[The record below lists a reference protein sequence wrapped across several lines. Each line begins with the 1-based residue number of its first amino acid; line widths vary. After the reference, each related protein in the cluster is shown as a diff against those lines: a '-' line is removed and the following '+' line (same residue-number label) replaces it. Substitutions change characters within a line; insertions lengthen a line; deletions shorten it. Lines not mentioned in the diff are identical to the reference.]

1 MKKILLLSA
10 LIISACQFSFG
21 QVDSLKVIA
30 AFKDSINAT
39 MEYQRGTVQLKD
51 GDGEL
56 LADLKVPQGFKY
68 LDAKQSVYVIE
79 ELWGNP
85 KSNSSLGMLFPEN
98 AGPMTDA
105 SYAFNI
111 LFDPMGFV
119 EDDDADDMDYDELL
133 SDMQKEASETNEER
147 VKSGYERVELVGWAS
162 KPYYDKEKHI
172 LHWAKELKFGESDD
186 NTLNYNVRVLG
197 RKGVLIINAISSMSE
212 LQEVNKNIGKVTD
225 IVTFADG
232 NKYSDFNPS
241 VDKVAAFTV
250 GGLVAGK
257 VLAKVGFFAIIAKF
271 GKVIFLAIAGAGASI
286 WKWFT
291 GRKNEEDEPQLK
303 LPEENS

>member
-1 MKKILLLSA
+1 VFILVF
-10 LIISACQFSFG
+10 SACHFSYG
-21 QVDSLKVIA
+21 QAHSLA
-30 AFKDSINAT
+30 AFTALKDSIHKT
-39 MEYQRGTVQLKD
+39 MQYQTGTIQLKNAE
-51 GDGEL
+51 GEV

-68 LDAKQSVYVIE
+68 LNVDQSNYVIE

-85 KSNSSLGMLFPEN
+85 KSNSSLGMLFPEQ
-98 AGPMTDA
+98 AGPMSDH

-111 LFDPMGFV
+111 QYDPMGFV
-119 EDDDADDMDYDELL
+119 EDDDADDVDYDELL
-133 SDMQKEASETNEER
+133 ADMQQEIREENGER
-147 VKSGYERVELVGWAS
+147 VKNGYESVELIGWAS
-162 KPYYDKEKHI
+162 KPFYDQEKHI
-172 LHWAKELKFGESDD
+172 LHWAKEIRFSDNET
-186 NTLNYNVRVLG
+186 NTLNYNIRILG
-197 RKGVLIINAISSMSE
+197 RKGVLIINAISTMDE
-212 LQEVNKNIGKVTD
+212 LTEVNKNIGKVTD
-225 IVTFADG
+225 IVTFAEG

-271 GKVIFLAIAGAGASI
+271 GKVIFLAIAGVGASV

-291 GRKNEEDEPQLK
+291 GRRKDDEEPQLR